1 MNRVW
6 ISVLATLAVMVLLD
20 VMAANGVEFRGSGAV
35 VFLVVIFFSY
45 WAGLIGGLLSS
56 FVIVAYI
63 PVAANM
69 PWSVAYQLPDM
80 ERRLIGAAIVFPM
93 TALIVGVV
101 QNKLRSARARAF
113 DADRALAKSERVR
126 GLVVDSAMD
135 AIVAIDLEGRVT
147 LWNPSAE
154 RTFGWTREEMIGRT
168 LSETII
174 PSAHRDAHES
184 GLAQFR
190 ASGEGKVLGQR
201 LELTAMHKDGSEFD
215 VELTIVHERIDSQD
229 AFIAFVRDIS
239 VQKKMAR
246 ELLAS
251 QKLESIGQ
259 LAGGVAHDFNNVLN
273 VIVGYGEIAKSQVPA
288 ESEAQGS
295 LDEILRAAR
304 RSAEINNQL
313 LAFARKQPV
322 EPRTVSLNEVIEG
335 VRPMIRTLIRSNI
348 EIAFKLSDDLWPVSV
363 DPGKVEQILTNLAIN
378 ARDAMPEGGRLLIE
392 TRNIY
397 FGEEGHLPVPD
408 LPPGD
413 YATISVSDTGEGI
426 PAENLGKVFDPFFT
440 TKEKGT
446 GLGLAGAYG
455 TVKQAGGRIAVY
467 SEVGHGTMFRI
478 YLPRALGEVESI
490 LRPSPLRMA
499 QPGTETVLV
508 AEDNEQVRTVIVL
521 TLTQFGYNVIDAK
534 SGSDALALAAAFDGV
549 IHLLVTDLIMPN
561 GGGTELARQLR
572 AVRPEVKVIFLSG
585 YTEEAVTAT
594 GVEGIDGAF
603 LQKPVLPTDLAAKIR
618 EVLDG

>member
-1 MNRVW
+1 
-6 ISVLATLAVMVLLD
+6 
-20 VMAANGVEFRGSGAV
+20 
-35 VFLVVIFFSY
+35 
-45 WAGLIGGLLSS
+45 
-56 FVIVAYI
+56 
-63 PVAANM
+63 
-69 PWSVAYQLPDM
+69 
-80 ERRLIGAAIVFPM
+80 
-93 TALIVGVV
+93 
-101 QNKLRSARARAF
+101 
-113 DADRALAKSERVR
+113 
-126 GLVVDSAMD
+126 VVDSAMD